1 MLHKISDES
10 SYERIISLENL
21 LAAWKEFKRGKTR
34 KQDVQEFDAALEEN
48 LFEIHNALKRKI
60 YCPAPYVSFF
70 VSDPKR
76 RSIHKACVRDR
87 VVHQALF
94 RVLYPVFNKTFIH
107 DSYSCRLG
115 KGTHRGVRQ
124 LARYLRAVSGNHSRT
139 AYALKCDIR
148 KFFENIDH
156 DILVGLIEKRI
167 CDVGTRWLIRKIID
181 SFAISKDYPCSKTG
195 LPLGNVTSQLFSNI
209 YLNEF
214 DQWAKHILKARY
226 YLRYCDDFLIISRDK
241 RELEQALSYMKVF
254 LHEHLKLD
262 LHPNKVKIIKVRQ
275 GVDFLGYVTLS
286 HATMVRTVSKNRMLR
301 KLQEK
306 KKLVQKGTIT
316 EESFNHSRQSYLGM
330 LAHANTQKLQERVK
344 AL

>member
-1 MLHKISDES
+1 M
-10 SYERIISLENL
+10 
-21 LAAWKEFKRGKTR
+21 
-34 KQDVQEFDAALEEN
+34 
-48 LFEIHNALKRKI
+48 
-60 YCPAPYVSFF
+60 
-70 VSDPKR
+70 
-76 RSIHKACVRDR
+76 
-87 VVHQALF
+87 
-94 RVLYPVFNKTFIH
+94 
-107 DSYSCRLG
+107 
-115 KGTHRGVRQ
+115 
-124 LARYLRAVSGNHSRT
+124 SGNHRRV

-156 DILVGLIEKRI
+156 NILVGLIEKRVN
-167 CDVGTRWLIRKIID
+167 DTGTRWLMGKIID
-181 SFAISKDYPCSKTG
+181 SFAVRKGSPCSKTG

-241 RELEQALSYMKVF
+241 QELGQALSYMKVF

-286 HATMVRTVSKNRMLR
+286 HATMVRTVSKNRMFR

-306 KKLVQKGTIT
+306 KKLVQKGVIT

>member
-1 MLHKISDES
+1 M
-10 SYERIISLENL
+10 
-21 LAAWKEFKRGKTR
+21 
-34 KQDVQEFDAALEEN
+34 
-48 LFEIHNALKRKI
+48 
-60 YCPAPYVSFF
+60 SFF

-94 RVLYPVFNKTFIH
+94 CVLYSVFNKTFIH

-156 DILVGLIEKRI
+156 GLLVGLIEKRV
-167 CDVGTRWLIRKIID
+167 CDVGTRWLIREIID
-181 SFAISKDYPCSKTG
+181 SFSMSKGSPSSKVG

-286 HATMVRTVSKNRMLR
+286 HATMVRTVSKNRMFR

-306 KKLVQKGTIT
+306 KKLVQKGVIT
-316 EESFNHSRQSYLGM
+316 EESFNHSRQSYLGV
-330 LAHANTQKLQERVK
+330 LAHANAQKLREQAK